1 MKHVSVLLNEA
12 IDALQIKSDG
22 KYVDLTLGRAGHSSE
37 ILKRLDKGFLYAFDK
52 DQTAIDES
60 FEKLSSISNKFK
72 IIHDDFRNFRHDLD
86 ENNISLVDGILV
98 DLGVSSPQFD
108 DESRGFS
115 YRNDSRLDMRMD
127 QSQSKTAYDVVNTY
141 SLNDLT
147 TIFREYGE
155 DKYSYQIAKKIIQ
168 VRENKP
174 IETTFE
180 LVDIIKSAKPQKE
193 LLKKGH
199 PAKQIFQAL
208 RIEVNDEINALK
220 EMIDDAINSLNVGGR
235 LVVISFHSL
244 EDRIVKN
251 AFNKVSK
258 VEGSRHDVFALP
270 SLDDEPKYR
279 LVNKGVILPSEEEM
293 ENNPRSKS
301 AKMRVIER
309 VRL

>member
-37 ILKRLDKGFLYAFDK
+37 ILKRLNKGFLYAFDK

-72 IIHDDFRNFRHDLD
+72 IIHDDFRNFHHDLD

-180 LVDIIKSAKPQKE
+180 LVDIIKSVKPQKE